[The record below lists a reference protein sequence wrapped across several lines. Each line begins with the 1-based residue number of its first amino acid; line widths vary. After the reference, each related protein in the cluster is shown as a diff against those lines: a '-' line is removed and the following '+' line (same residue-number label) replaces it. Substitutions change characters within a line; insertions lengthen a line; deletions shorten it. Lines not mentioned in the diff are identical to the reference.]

1 MSHKSWLLL
10 WPHLTSHGE
19 EVSIT
24 SIIDKKE
31 TLLVKHCVPNK
42 EYCQQKT
49 KECSSSPSANSID
62 VLFWSSAP
70 RWSFFR
76 LLSRFQ
82 KVNKFQFGKAKKG
95 ALYGQKTSFSNP
107 TWMPWQY
114 SLFAL
119 LLSPPYS
126 GGCKINGAGMSGFT
140 VPSDKRDLHF
150 AQSHAPHQ
158 ILSRKSLDTDE

>member
-49 KECSSSPSANSID
+49 KEWSSSSTLE
-62 VLFWSSAP
+62 VLFMF
-70 RWSFFR
+70 SFGVAHPHDPFSDCWAVFKSWTNSNLAKR
-76 LLSRFQ
+76 KKEHFMARKRVFQ
-82 KVNKFQFGKAKKG
+82 IQHGCLDSTLYLGHWFIVIAQVEDEKF
-95 ALYGQKTSFSNP
+95 LFSEHQNEANHSIFP
-107 TWMPWQY
+107 
-114 SLFAL
+114 
-119 LLSPPYS
+119 
-126 GGCKINGAGMSGFT
+126 CKIIGS
-140 VPSDKRDLHF
+140 
-150 AQSHAPHQ
+150 
-158 ILSRKSLDTDE
+158 